1 MRSDCWSTSREIK
14 RVLQSDS
21 TVSAGGAVLYC
32 QNGRHWKYT
41 AEGHAIFLGVSG
53 SGKTRRG
60 TIPMVRS
67 FIDAKESF
75 VVVDPKGDLY
85 RTNAVYLGD
94 EYKVHVI
101 DFRHVYESECC
112 NPLAAPAELYRSGDS
127 VKKQVALEMIDD
139 LAHTLYPVA
148 EKSDP
153 FWPESARSVFIGTV
167 YALMEYADLDEI
179 TMQSAYQFIAKGEE
193 RFGGP
198 NNTYLKEFVDNL
210 PMDSI
215 ASMLLQSYVSTASDT
230 RAGIR
235 STYLEGL
242 SMFARSEGLVSMLGS
257 DDLCINQLQG
267 EQPTAIFIILPDE
280 TPIYDKLCT
289 VLISQLMG
297 HYIRLAQDKYDGRL
311 PRRVNFLVEEAGN
324 VGRIG
329 SLGHLMSAGR
339 SRNVRVQLVLQNYT
353 QLDKLY
359 GEAEATT
366 IRSNA
371 DVLVAFRTNH
381 WDTLSELS
389 NKCGERQLERRGYSS
404 QEKLI
409 SPSQLAAMKTGQAL
423 VMISGATKFISW
435 IPDYTKIFDYS
446 EWKAPKHVTR
456 RDRKHSTVFA
466 IDQFV
471 KEMKK
476 RKMDEMMSSMQP
488 ERPLPFSSGVIT
500 SVAEDKETDSS
511 FNVEDLISKIDAKI
525 AELEELEKEEQRA
538 QEKERQGHG
547 TNKFEIVLVGT
558 TGTKSTL
565 IKAVRDYTSVSSLKK
580 AKEIVDNLP
589 HTFSF
594 DSKDK
599 ADKAKRE
606 LLEVGGVIRKQ
617 DDKDTKD
624 DAIEELYGVV
634 IISDNGNKI
643 KTIKALYDTMGIPL
657 KEAKDCVEKL
667 PHPLDFKTEGMAK
680 KVAKALK
687 AAGAQVHTFGFE
699 IE

>member
-21 TVSAGGAVLYC
+21 NKTAGGAVLYC

-41 AEGHAIFLGVSG
+41 AEGHTIFLGVSG

-60 TIPMVRS
+60 TIPMVKS

-75 VVVDPKGDLY
+75 VAVDPKGDLY
-85 RTNAVYLGD
+85 RTNAAYLGD
-94 EYKVHVI
+94 DYKVHVI
-101 DFRHVYESECC
+101 DFRHIYESECC
-112 NPLAAPAELYRSGDS
+112 NPLAAPAELYRFGDP

-139 LAHTLYPVA
+139 LAHTLYPIA

-153 FWPESARSVFIGTV
+153 FWPESARSVFIGAV
-167 YALMEYADLDEI
+167 YALMEYADFDAI
-179 TMQSAYQFIAKGEE
+179 TMQSVYQFIAKGEE

-198 NNTYLKEFVDNL
+198 NGTYLKEFVDSL
-210 PMDSI
+210 PTGCI

-235 STYLEGL
+235 STFLEGL

-257 DDLCINQLQG
+257 DDLCINQLDG

-289 VLISQLMG
+289 VLIGQLMG
-297 HYIRLAQDKYDGRL
+297 HYIRLAQDKYNGRL

-381 WDTLSELS
+381 WETLSELS
-389 NKCGERQLERRGYSS
+389 NKCGERQIERRGHSS
-404 QEKLI
+404 HVKLI
-409 SPSQLAAMKTGQAL
+409 SPSQLAAMTTGQAL
-423 VMISGATKFISW
+423 VMISGSTKFISW
-435 IPDYTKIFDYS
+435 IPDYTEIFDYS
-446 EWKAPKHVTR
+446 NWKAPKHVMR
-456 RDRKHSTVFA
+456 HVRKRSVTFA

-471 KEMKK
+471 KETKK
-476 RKMDEMMSSMQP
+476 KKMDEMMSSASTEMP
-488 ERPLPFSSGVIT
+488 NPFSFST
-500 SVAEDKETDSS
+500 MMAEDDKKLDGG
-511 FNVEDLISKIDAKI
+511 FADLITKIDAKI
-525 AELEELEKEEQRA
+525 AELEEEQKELDKEEKETD
-538 QEKERQGHG
+538 KEH
-547 TNKFEIVLVGT
+547 FEIVLTGT
-558 TGTKSTL
+558 TGTKGSL
-565 IKAVRDYTSVSSLKK
+565 IKAIRDYTSISSLKK
-580 AKEIVDNLP
+580 AKEIAGNLP
-589 HTFSF
+589 YTFIY

-599 ADKAKRE
+599 AGKAMRA
-606 LLEVGGVIRKQ
+606 LSEVGGIVEDVKTGNNKSNDIETMYRVVV
-617 DDKDTKD
+617 TKH
-624 DAIEELYGVV
+624 
-634 IISDNGNKI
+634 NGNKV
-643 KTIKALYDTMGIPL
+643 KAIKALHETMDISL
-657 KEAKDCVEKL
+657 KEAKDCIENLPYPLEFKL
-667 PHPLDFKTEGMAK
+667 EETAK

-687 AAGAQVHTFGFE
+687 TVGASVITFGF
-699 IE
+699 